1 MSEAVAEDGRFRAL
15 PALEDPA
22 WRKFGGS
29 KATLYPGHLEHLEL
43 PRFFEPLLKALAERQ
58 VLPVK
63 EVCESLEF
71 FVRVRRKLH
80 APIVADLCCGH
91 GLTGL
96 LFALCER
103 KVERV
108 LLVDR
113 RRPDNF
119 RGVLEAV
126 CQVGPWVR
134 DKVEFKTRRLRG
146 LELDPGCLV
155 VAVHAC
161 GLRTDR
167 AIEIAMRA
175 GGPLAVL
182 PCCYPAAHCAAPLAL
197 AHKLGIPTAMDVDR
211 TYRLEAAGYR
221 VRWDSIPATITPMNR
236 LLIAR
241 CLGQT

>member
-15 PALEDPA
+15 PSLEDPQ
-22 WRKFGGS
+22 WRRFGGS
-29 KATLYPGHLEHLEL
+29 KATLYPGHLERMEL
-43 PRFFEPLLKALAERQ
+43 PRYFEPLLKALAQRR

-80 APIVADLCCGH
+80 ASLVADLCCGH

-103 KVERV
+103 RVERV

-113 RRPDNF
+113 RCPDNF
-119 RGVLEAV
+119 EGVFAAV
-126 CQVGPWVR
+126 CEVGPWVR
-134 DKVEFKTRRLRG
+134 EKVEFQTRRLRG
-146 LELDPGCLV
+146 LELEAGSMV

-167 AIEIAMRA
+167 ALDVAMLARGHA
-175 GGPLAVL
+175 AVL
-182 PCCYPAAHCAAPLAL
+182 PCCYPAAHCRAPQAL
-197 AHKLGIPTAMDVDR
+197 GHNLGVPTAMDVDR
-211 TYRLEAAGYR
+211 TYRLESAGYR
-221 VRWDSIPATITPMNR
+221 VRWDSIPAVITPMNR

-241 CLGQT
+241 APRD